1 VRVCGLNWS
10 RVECETSVES
20 NARSLPS
27 RRVGSI
33 PMIFTIHGENSLD
46 LSPPFAGFNKRR

>member
-1 VRVCGLNWS
+1 MRVCGLNWS